1 MNTILAQDLGD
12 LEIPTTDLKEIE
24 EREKSLA
31 WTLKGIACQIS
42 HRMTHKFGNM
52 NYTSNKEYTKKFIT
66 ECSSVLLDSHLL
78 IISKHKTH
86 F

>member
-1 MNTILAQDLGD
+1 LGV
-12 LEIPTTDLKEIE
+12 LETPTTDLKEIE

-52 NYTSNKEYTKKFIT
+52 NYTSNKEYTKKFI
-66 ECSSVLLDSHLL
+66 
-78 IISKHKTH
+78 
-86 F
+86 